1 MGAFAGGG
9 PNFDAISGVMSDAT
23 SLWMNAEVEIFDP
36 NLRSK
41 QWDEWTNES
50 IVEPI
55 VIWTGKA
62 RVQPIR
68 NSDIKTPDIGFATQ
82 NIRKVRLQI
91 PLDNARDY
99 IRPGF
104 QVKILN
110 GALFPDLE
118 NLNLVVVNA
127 LNSTYA
133 WLATVDCEV
142 NAKV

>member
-1 MGAFAGGG
+1 MGAFVGGAPDFG
-9 PNFDAISGVMSDAT
+9 AISSVMGEAT
-23 SLWMNAEVEIFDP
+23 SLWMNAEIEIFDP

-50 IVEPI
+50 ITDPI

-68 NSDIKTPDIGFATQ
+68 NADVKFPDVGFATQ
-82 NIRKVRLQI
+82 NVRKVRLQI
-91 PLDNARDY
+91 PLENARAY

-104 QVKILN
+104 QVKVLD

-118 NLNLVVVNA
+118 DLNLVVINA

-133 WLATVDCEV
+133 WLATIDCEV